1 MNNEI
6 QEIIDLAAGQG
17 IVLDPCLLRDYPLG
31 TWFWAIHHQII
42 AEPLTE
48 PLADRIKYILT
59 QKDQSERAV
68 RLKALRPV
76 MNPDGLQA
84 GCAKACAEYVKA
96 RAEYGKACAEY
107 DKARAEYGK
116 AWAEYD
122 KAGAEYDKAWAECAK
137 ARAECDKAGA
147 EYDKA
152 WAECNKEFFTQW
164 GEEYPDHPIWDENG
178 LAF

>member
-84 GCAKACAEYVKA
+84 GCAKARAAYAKAQAE
-96 RAEYGKACAEY
+96 C
-107 DKARAEYGK
+107 DK

-122 KAGAEYDKAWAECAK
+122 KAGAEYDKAWAGYDKAWAECAK

-164 GEEYPDHPIWDENG
+164 GEEYPDHPIWDKNG

>member
-48 PLADRIKYILT
+48 PLANRIKYILT

-76 MNPDGLQA
+76 MKPDGWQ
-84 GCAKACAEYVKA
+84 AEYAKV
-96 RAEYGKACAEY
+96 R
-107 DKARAEYGK
+107 
-116 AWAEYD
+116 AEYD
-122 KAGAEYDKAWAECAK
+122 KAGAEYDKAWAEYNK
-137 ARAECDKAGA
+137 ARAECDKVRAECNKARA

-152 WAECNKEFFTQW
+152 WAEYDKAWAEYNKARAECDKELFTQW
-164 GEEYPDHPIWDENG
+164 GEEYPDHPIWDKNG

>member
-76 MNPDGLQA
+76 MKPDGQA
-84 GCAKACAEYVKA
+84 EDA
-96 RAEYGKACAEY
+96 
-107 DKARAEYGK
+107 K
-116 AWAEYD
+116 AWAEYA
-122 KAGAEYDKAWAECAK
+122 KARAECAK

-164 GEEYPDHPIWDENG
+164 GEEYPDHPIWDKNG

>member
-76 MNPDGLQA
+76 MKPDGQA
-84 GCAKACAEYVKA
+84 E
-96 RAEYGKACAEY
+96 
-107 DKARAEYGK
+107 D
-116 AWAEYD
+116 D
-122 KAGAEYDKAWAECAK
+122 KAGAAYAKVRAEYNKV
-137 ARAECDKAGA
+137 RAECDKAGA
-147 EYDKA
+147 EY
-152 WAECNKEFFTQW
+152 NKELFTQW
-164 GEEYPDHPIWDENG
+164 GEEYPDHPIWDKNG